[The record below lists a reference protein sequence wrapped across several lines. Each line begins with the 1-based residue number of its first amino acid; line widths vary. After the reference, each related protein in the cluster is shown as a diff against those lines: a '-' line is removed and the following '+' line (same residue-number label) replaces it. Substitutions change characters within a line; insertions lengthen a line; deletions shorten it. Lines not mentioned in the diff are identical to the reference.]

1 MFRGS
6 ILISC
11 LVTVFAQNNNIIDSA
26 WSDFEFDPN
35 FSWID
40 DDVTVF
46 ALDNNKIDSAWSNVE
61 FDKFSWIDDEKV
73 IHIDFPLTKD
83 QATYLQSYS
92 RSISI
97 VLQGPNEECS
107 DALFSKVNDRL
118 QKNKL
123 SPPLHPGDKKF
134 WLEFGEVV
142 KVQTLLKQSQRD
154 EIDEP
159 LHQVMPLESLPELW
173 KDYGISDVSQA
184 VNDEFPGVYHSQ
196 MIALWLKDGLS
207 TNELIPKSGK
217 VDFLRGPVFFS
228 DMIGVAIRLVGSC
241 NFALKWNFGL
251 ARPEEI
257 AYKIKM
263 GDIAAPDFRNMINF
277 TDAIDKLSYDTSP
290 GFTDY
295 VVGSPNHPSWPAMHS
310 AASAASFWLNIV
322 TDLSVEQLCEARK
335 LDYAIS
341 YARTVAGVHYP
352 QDNIAGLIAG
362 QEILIQTLPTYL
374 HRVYGSDKDMV
385 RKRAKLAS
393 YDWKKFTSS
402 NCYLGRI

>member
-11 LVTVFAQNNNIIDSA
+11 LVTVFAQNAQN
-26 WSDFEFDPN
+26 
-35 FSWID
+35 
-40 DDVTVF
+40 
-46 ALDNNKIDSAWSNVE
+46 NNKIDSAWSNVA
-61 FDKFSWIDDEKV
+61 FDKFAWIDDNQK
-73 IHIDFPLTKD
+73 ISIDFPLTKN

-97 VLQGPNEECS
+97 VLQGPNEECN
-107 DALFSKVNDRL
+107 DILFSKVNDRL
-118 QKNKL
+118 KKNKL

-134 WLEFGEVV
+134 WFEFEEVV
-142 KVQTLLKQSQRD
+142 KVQTLLKQSQRG
-154 EIDEP
+154 EIAEP
-159 LHQVMPLESLPELW
+159 LHKVMPLSSLPELW

-196 MIALWLKDGLS
+196 MIANWLKDGLS
-207 TNELIPKSGK
+207 TNELIPKSGN

-257 AYKIKM
+257 AYKIKT
-263 GDIAAPDFRNMINF
+263 GDIAAPRFKNMINF
-277 TDAIDKLSYDTSP
+277 TDTVDKLDYDTST

-295 VVGSPNHPSWPAMHS
+295 DVGSPNHPSWPAMHS

-362 QEILIQTLPTYL
+362 QEILIQTLPKYL
-374 HRVYGSDKDMV
+374 HIVYGSDKAKVKD
-385 RKRAKLAS
+385 RARLAS
-393 YDWKKFTSS
+393 YDWKRFTSS
-402 NCYLGRI
+402 DCYLGKI

>member
-1 MFRGS
+1 MLFRGS
-6 ILISC
+6 ILINC
-11 LVTVFAQNNNIIDSA
+11 LVTVFAQNNA
-26 WSDFEFDPN
+26 
-35 FSWID
+35 
-40 DDVTVF
+40 
-46 ALDNNKIDSAWSNVE
+46 KIDSAWSSVA
-61 FDKFSWIDDEKV
+61 FDKFAWNDDKEV
-73 IHIDFPLTKD
+73 IPIEFPLTKD
-83 QATYLQSYS
+83 QATHLQSKS

-97 VLQGPNEECS
+97 VLQGPDEECN
-107 DALFSKVNDRL
+107 DELFYKVNARL

-123 SPPLHPGDKKF
+123 SPPLRPGDKKF
-134 WLEFGEVV
+134 WFEFEEVV
-142 KVQTLLKQSQRD
+142 KIQTLLKQWQRG

-159 LHQVMPLESLPELW
+159 LHQVMPLESLPDLW

-184 VNDEFPGVYHSQ
+184 VNDEFPGIYHSQ
-196 MIALWLKDGLS
+196 MIAIWLKDGLS
-207 TNELIPKSGK
+207 TNDLIPKSGN

-241 NFALKWNFGL
+241 NFALKWNFGI

-257 AYKIKM
+257 AWKIKT
-263 GDIAAPDFRNMINF
+263 GEIAAPKLKKTLNF
-277 TDAIDKLSYDTSP
+277 KDTIDALGSTTSP

-322 TDLSVEQLCEARK
+322 TDLSEEQLCEARK

-362 QEILIQTLPTYL
+362 QEILIQTLPKYL
-374 HRVYGSDKDMV
+374 HKTYGSDREKV
-385 RKRAKLAS
+385 KKRAKLAS

-402 NCYLGRI
+402 NCYLGEI

>member
-1 MFRGS
+1 MLFRGS
-6 ILISC
+6 ILINC
-11 LVTVFAQNNNIIDSA
+11 LVTIFAQNNEKIYRA
-26 WSDFEFDPN
+26 WSD
-35 FSWID
+35 
-40 DDVTVF
+40 VT
-46 ALDNNKIDSAWSNVE
+46 
-61 FDKFSWIDDEKV
+61 FDKFAWNDDTQV
-73 IHIDFPLTKD
+73 IPIEFPLTKD
-83 QATYLQSYS
+83 QATYLQSKS

-107 DALFSKVNDRL
+107 DKLFNKVNTRL

-123 SPPLHPGDKKF
+123 SPPLRPGDKKF
-134 WLEFGEVV
+134 WFEFNEVV
-142 KVQTLLKQSQRD
+142 KIQTLLKQWQRG

-159 LHQVMPLESLPELW
+159 LHQVMPLESLPDLW

-184 VNDEFPGVYHSQ
+184 VNNEFPGIYHSQ
-196 MIALWLKDGLS
+196 MIAIWLKDGLS
-207 TNELIPKSGK
+207 TNDLIPKSGN

-241 NFALKWNFGL
+241 NFALKWNFGI

-257 AYKIKM
+257 AWKIKT
-263 GDIAAPDFRNMINF
+263 GEIAAPNLGKTLNF
-277 TDAIDKLSYDTSP
+277 KDTIDKLGSTTSP

-322 TDLSVEQLCEARK
+322 TDLSEEQLCEARK

-362 QEILIQTLPTYL
+362 QEILIQTLPKYL
-374 HRVYGSDKDMV
+374 QNTYGSDKEKV
-385 RKRAKLAS
+385 RERAKLAS

-402 NCYLGRI
+402 NCYLGEV